1 MNIKIEQAHIKD
13 LNKQAPM
20 LMRALHNTFHYDF
33 NQPYGFY
40 HIDGRFTIKQ
50 LEPYMLDKAET
61 VILIR
66 VKPNKHIYDI
76 WQSDRLNLVRY
87 NPHENGGYQIE
98 CCRARG
104 AGWSESF
111 DYFVRKGDFDTM
123 RKSDLTDAWLL
134 TQECA
139 NMHYSKNCCEIEFD
153 PADRFKVTTSRN
165 KVKLTEDAFVRY
177 CVFIPYGYNGKCS
190 DPLDYDYYDTTI
202 SEYIDKSGYII
213 RNKRAELMRKVRA
226 LKAQKAK
233 EEYLKTDNSDKITTL
248 ERLID
253 RYKAKLS
260 EQLLAITDHD
270 ECYNI
275 ERQVGWC
282 GLRSVYE
289 DFDEFKKNTEKKLF
303 DSIAES
309 DALYDRINKRIYE
322 YL

>member
-1 MNIKIEQAHIKD
+1 MKIKIEQANIKD

-50 LEPYMLDKAET
+50 LEPYVLNNADT
-61 VILIR
+61 IILIR
-66 VKPNKHIYDI
+66 VKPNEHIYDI
-76 WQSDRLNLVRY
+76 WQSNCLNVVRY
-87 NPHENGGYQIE
+87 NPHENGGYQIGN
-98 CCRARG
+98 CRAVG
-104 AGWSESF
+104 AWGSDSF
-111 DYFVRKGDFDTM
+111 DYFIRKGDFDTM

-134 TQECA
+134 TQERA
-139 NMHYSKNCCEIEFD
+139 NMHYSRNCNNIKFD
-153 PADRFKVTTSRN
+153 PTDRFKVTVPKSEG
-165 KVKLTEDAFVRY
+165 KLTQDTFVRY
-177 CVFIPYGYNGKCS
+177 CSFIPYGYNGKSS
-190 DPLDYDYYDTTI
+190 DTYDFDYYDTTI

-260 EQLLAITDHD
+260 EQLLAIADYD
-270 ECYNI
+270 ECYDI
-275 ERQVGWC
+275 EQQVGWR

-303 DSIAES
+303 NSIAES